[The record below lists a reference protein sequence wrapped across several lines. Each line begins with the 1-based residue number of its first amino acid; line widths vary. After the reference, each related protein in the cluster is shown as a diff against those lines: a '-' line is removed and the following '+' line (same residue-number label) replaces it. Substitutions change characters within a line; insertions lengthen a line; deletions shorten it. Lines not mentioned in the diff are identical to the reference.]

1 MWRTFE
7 VSQTLKALAVVFT
20 FLTAWEPSN
29 ELLVTASRKSVPM
42 ENLGVAAHPKRIA
55 VKSVVVLQPGAD
67 GAMTSTVI
75 LEEKRRR
82 RVSKRW
88 RPLEKALRRVSL
100 AQSVA
105 ADDYLRRHKR
115 SSEKKK
121 NGVLRDLGKNMWRA
135 QRKGRKKLK
144 IRFL

>member
-1 MWRTFE
+1 
-7 VSQTLKALAVVFT
+7 
-20 FLTAWEPSN
+20 
-29 ELLVTASRKSVPM
+29 M
-42 ENLGVAAHPKRIA
+42 ENANVSARPKRTS
-55 VKSVVVLQPGAD
+55 VKSAVILQPGAD

-75 LEEKRRR
+75 LKEKRRR

-88 RPLEKALRRVSL
+88 RPLEKALRRVGL

-121 NGVLRDLGKNMWRA
+121 NGALRDLGKNMWRA